1 MKGEKILATLKT
13 IKEIG
18 EDGAT
23 LLEAFLRAGYGASL
37 RKIEFEK
44 RNIESRKYN
53 ERINRELR
61 ARHRDLIY
69 GLKKDELIKERVKEK
84 KKYFF
89 LTEKG
94 KEKILELEE
103 GIKNKLPKNNYEP
116 KNSERFSIVVF
127 DVPENERRK
136 RDWIRNVLKNLK
148 FRMVQKSVWIG
159 KVKISKELIDDL
171 FKLKMDEY
179 VEIFEISK
187 AGSLKQV
194 V

>member
-1 MKGEKILATLKT
+1 MKGEKVLEALKT

-44 RNIESRKYN
+44 RKIENRKDD
-53 ERINRELR
+53 ERVNRELR

-69 GLKKDELIKERVKEK
+69 RLKKDGLVEEKVKKE

-89 LTEKG
+89 LTDKGIEKVI
-94 KEKILELEE
+94 KLEE
-103 GIKNKLPKNNYEP
+103 RVKNKLPENNY
-116 KNSERFSIVVF
+116 KLISDERFSIIIF
-127 DVPENERRK
+127 DVPESERRK

-148 FRMVQKSVWIG
+148 FKMVQKSVWIG
-159 KVKISKELIDDL
+159 KIKIPKEFVDDL
-171 FKLKMDEY
+171 FKLKMDKY
-179 VEIFEISK
+179 VEIFGINK
-187 AGSLKQV
+187 AGSLKKV